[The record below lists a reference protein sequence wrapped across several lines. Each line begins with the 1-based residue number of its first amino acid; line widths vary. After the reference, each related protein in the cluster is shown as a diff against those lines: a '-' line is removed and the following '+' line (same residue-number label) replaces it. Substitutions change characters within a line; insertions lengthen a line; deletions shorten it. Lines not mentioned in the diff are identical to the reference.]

1 MKNLLLALDQ
11 GTTSSRAVCFDTA
24 GNVRSLAQREFTQ
37 IFPQP
42 GHVEHNPEE
51 LWESQRLTAKA
62 AIEQA
67 PGGAAAIAGIG
78 ITNQRETTLVW
89 ERDSG
94 KPVANAIVWQSRIT
108 APICQQMKDEGLEE
122 LVREHTGLVI
132 DPYFSGSKLKY
143 LLDNIDGLRSRAER
157 GEVLFGTVD
166 SYLIWRLTRGR
177 VHVTDPSNASR
188 TMLFNLKSL
197 DWDDELCRIFGVP
210 RAMLPEIRS
219 SSEILGETDP
229 SVLGY
234 RLPIAGCA
242 GDQQAASFGHG
253 CFSVGESKNTY
264 GTGCFLLMNTGSKP
278 VLSQHGLLTTV
289 AWKIGKVATYCMEG
303 AIFIGGAAIQWL
315 RDNLQIIE
323 GSAESE
329 RMAMAVP
336 DTGGVYLVPAFT
348 GLGAPYWEADAR
360 GTIVGITRGTT
371 REHLTRAAL
380 ESIAWQTLDV
390 VKAMEEDAGTPLKV
404 LKVDGGASANDFL
417 MQFQADV
424 LNRHVQ
430 RPQVTETTAW
440 GAACLAALALGVF
453 SSPDDV
459 RNAWHLDREF
469 TPKMRADERDRLHA
483 GWKRAVA
490 CTQSW
495 ARFNED

>member
-1 MKNLLLALDQ
+1 MKELLLAIDQ
-11 GTTSSRAVCFDTA
+11 GTTSSRAVCFDTS
-24 GNVRSLAQREFTQ
+24 GKVRSLAQKEFTQ
-37 IFPQP
+37 IYPQP

-51 LWESQRLTAKA
+51 LWESQRLTAKT

-67 PGGAAAIAGIG
+67 PGGASSIAGIG
-78 ITNQRETTLVW
+78 ITNQRETTIVW
-89 ERDSG
+89 EKATG

-108 APICQQMKDEGLEE
+108 SSICQQMKDEGLEPTI
-122 LVREHTGLVI
+122 RERTGLVI
-132 DPYFSGSKLKY
+132 DPYFSSSKLKY
-143 LLDNIDGLRSRAER
+143 LLDNIDGLRERAER

-166 SYLIWRLTRGR
+166 TFFIWRLTGGK
-177 VHVTDPSNASR
+177 VHATDPSNASR
-188 TMLFNLKSL
+188 TMLFNLQTL
-197 DWDDELCRIFGVP
+197 DWDEELLRIFGVP
-210 RAMLPEIRS
+210 RAMLPEVKS
-219 SSEILGETDP
+219 SSEIMGETDP
-229 SVLGY
+229 VVLGY

-242 GDQQAASFGHG
+242 GDQQAASFGHA
-253 CFSVGESKNTY
+253 CFTPGESKNTY

-315 RDNLQIIE
+315 RDSLHLIE

-329 RMAMAVP
+329 RMAMGVP

-417 MQFQADV
+417 MQFQSDV
-424 LNRHVQ
+424 LNCHVK

-440 GAACLAALALGVF
+440 GAACLAGLALGVF

-469 TPKMRADERDRLHA
+469 TPRMEGEERSTLHA

-495 ARFNED
+495 ARSK